1 MSVVIQVENPGKYDR
16 LDLIG
21 GGELWSLRDVSF
33 SGHEG
38 VILGI
43 LSRNG
48 AGKIKQKLVF

>member
-48 AGKIKQKLVF
+48 AGKSKQKLVF

>member
-38 VILGI
+38 VILRI